1 MSLHE
6 RPVPLAAT
14 SAATND
20 RTALSADRR
29 RGDLATAAGR
39 DFDLV
44 VVGGGVTGAG
54 VALDATARGLSV
66 LLVEADDLAS
76 GTSSRSGKVFHG
88 GLRYLEQLNF
98 ALVREALLERDLM
111 VERLCPHLVEPEP
124 FLFPFTSRWQRP
136 YVGAGVA
143 MYDLFR
149 LSGPR
154 SVPGHRHLTR
164 RAALAEM
171 PGLRPDDIT
180 GAVQY
185 HDVRVDDARHTMTL
199 ARTAAGLGATVLT
212 RTRVVGMLRDGQ
224 RVTGVRLHDIE
235 DGGHVDVLA
244 GVVVNAAGVWADEVQ
259 SLGGSPSIAV
269 RPAKGVH
276 LVVPADRIESRTG
289 LIARTSDSVFI
300 IRKWFDHWLMG
311 TTDTPWDHDRGHP
324 VASREDVDYL
334 LGQANRWLKHPLSDA
349 DVVGVYAGLRPLL
362 AGVPVRTPGARG
374 STDPATT
381 AALRRDHTVVEQ
393 PAGLVTVVGGKYT
406 TYRLMARDAVDAA
419 GRSLGRT
426 IPASST
432 DRLPLLG
439 ATGYV
444 AVRHQR
450 DRLAREAGLE
460 PEQVEHLLGRYGA
473 LTPEVLDLLAD
484 RPELARPLP
493 GASHYLAAEVAYAA
507 RNEGALH
514 LMDALARRT
523 RVFMETPDRGVAAAP
538 EAARVMGSVLGWGEE
553 RRAAEVAAYTTAVE
567 AERHAATMPTDDQA
581 VRAWQTVAGAAA
593 R

>member
-1 MSLHE
+1 MKVNANGH
-6 RPVPLAAT
+6 
-14 SAATND
+14 D

-29 RGDLATAAGR
+29 RGDLAGAAGR
-39 DFDLV
+39 DFDVV

-66 LLVEADDLAS
+66 LLLEADDLAS

-111 VERLCPHLVEPEP
+111 VERLCPHLVESEP
-124 FLFPFTSRWQRP
+124 FLFPFTKRWQRP
-136 YVGAGVA
+136 YIGAGVA

-149 LSGPR
+149 LTGPR

-224 RVTGVRLHDIE
+224 RVTGVRVHDLE

-276 LVVPADRIESRTG
+276 LVVPADRIDSRTG

-334 LGQANRWLKHPLSDA
+334 LGQANRWLKHPLGDA

-362 AGVPVRTPGARG
+362 AGVPVRTRG
-374 STDPATT
+374 GSDGSADSATT

-406 TYRLMARDAVDAA
+406 TYRLMARDAVDAT

-432 DRLPLLG
+432 DKLPLLG

-507 RNEGALH
+507 RSEGALH

-523 RVFMETPDRGVAAAP
+523 RVFMETADRGVAAAP
-538 EAARVMGSVLGWGEE
+538 EAARVMASVLGWDEE

-581 VRAWQTVAGAAA
+581 VQAWQTVAGAAA